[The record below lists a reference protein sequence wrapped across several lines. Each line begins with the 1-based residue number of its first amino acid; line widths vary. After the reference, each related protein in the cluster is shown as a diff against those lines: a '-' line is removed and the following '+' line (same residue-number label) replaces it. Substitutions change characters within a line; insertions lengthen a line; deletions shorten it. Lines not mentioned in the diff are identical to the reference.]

1 MKEDNSKKSK
11 WLNIRLSDKE
21 FDYIERQ
28 YKSTDCRKMS
38 TWARQALLN
47 KTIVTVTRNQS
58 EDDMMAEVIR
68 LRNELNAIGKNF
80 NQAVKKL
87 NTLTQIKE
95 MEHWLVIFQ
104 MDKHALEKHYAEIE
118 VQIKKMAEKWLR

>member
-1 MKEDNSKKSK
+1 
-11 WLNIRLSDKE
+11 
-21 FDYIERQ
+21 
-28 YKSTDCRKMS
+28 MS

-58 EDDMMAEVIR
+58 EDDMMAEIIR

-87 NTLTQIKE
+87 NTLTQINLQLCSQPV
-95 MEHWLVIFQ
+95 WP
-104 MDKHALEKHYAEIE
+104 
-118 VQIKKMAEKWLR
+118 

>member
-1 MKEDNSKKSK
+1 MKEENNKKNK
-11 WLNIRLSDKE
+11 WLNIRLDQKQFE
-21 FDYIERQ
+21 YIQRQ

-38 TWARQALLN
+38 TWARQILLG
-47 KTIVTVTRNQS
+47 KTVVTVTRNQS

-87 NTLTQIKE
+87 NSLTQIKE

-104 MDKHALEKHYAEIE
+104 MDKQALERHCAEIE
-118 VQIKKMAEKWLR
+118 LQIKKMAEKWLR